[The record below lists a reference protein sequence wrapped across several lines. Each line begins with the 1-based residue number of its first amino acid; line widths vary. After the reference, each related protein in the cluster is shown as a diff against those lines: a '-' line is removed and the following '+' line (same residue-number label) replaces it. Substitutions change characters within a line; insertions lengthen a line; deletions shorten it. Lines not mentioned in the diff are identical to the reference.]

1 MRGNQISKPDAKD
14 LLREKIDCH
23 NEKLGRMS
31 VEDKDGR
38 VVRGRAIFN
47 VLNLQFVEIRD
58 EIVSP
63 VWESIYG
70 DSLSTYTFPFG
81 IYEFPDDVVYSILY
95 YGDDGRAASLKS
107 KDWYR
112 HALEEIE
119 FNDYRK
125 EEMLKECAL
134 ALNEYRR
141 KYKETYEF
149 TCRSNRS
156 LLDDYFAGLYDIS
169 SFIHN
174 NRELSD
180 GDKETMIHE
189 FRSQLITNEL
199 NIWYYHLHAKIG
211 ELESN
216 KNLECLIKTY
226 QLLDRTNFAYQY
238 RR

>member
-1 MRGNQISKPDAKD
+1 MKSDQISRIDAKD
-14 LLREKIDCH
+14 LLREKIYCH
-23 NEKLGRMS
+23 NEKLGGMS
-31 VEDKDGR
+31 VEDEDGR

-63 VWESIYG
+63 VWESVYG
-70 DSLSTYTFPFG
+70 NSLSLDTFTFG
-81 IYEFPDDVVYSILY
+81 FDEFPDDVVYSILY

-125 EEMLKECAL
+125 EEMLEECAL
-134 ALNEYRR
+134 ILNEYRR
-141 KYKETYEF
+141 KHKETYEF
-149 TCRSNRS
+149 MCRSNRS

-180 GDKETMIHE
+180 DDKETMIQE
-189 FRSQLITNEL
+189 FQSQLITNEL
-199 NIWYYHLHAKIG
+199 NIWHYHLHAKMG
-211 ELESN
+211 ESESM
-216 KNLECLIKTY
+216 KNLERLIKTY
-226 QLLDRTNFAYQY
+226 QLLADIPFGLDYKY
-238 RR
+238 

>member
-38 VVRGRAIFN
+38 VIRGRAIFN
-47 VLNLQFVEIRD
+47 VLDLQFAKIRD
-58 EIVSP
+58 KIVSP
-63 VWESIYG
+63 VLKSVYG
-70 DSLSTYTFPFG
+70 DSLSIYTFPFG
-81 IYEFPDDVVYSILY
+81 IHEFPDDVVYAILY

-119 FNDYRK
+119 FNDHRK
-125 EEMLKECAL
+125 EEMLEKCAFI
-134 ALNEYRR
+134 LNEYRR
-141 KYKETYEF
+141 KCKETYEF
-149 TCRSNRS
+149 TCRSNHS

-199 NIWYYHLHAKIG
+199 NIWHYHLHAKIG

-238 RR
+238 RH